1 MKKEDLRVKRT
12 RKLLFD
18 SLIRLLNKPGM
29 TFEDVTVQ
37 QVCEGA
43 MVHRSTFYSH
53 YTDKYDLFTVE
64 LGRLDD
70 VLNETERAVRLTKPF
85 SIMQK
90 LDYLEELEHVFLANQ
105 NDTYLANRLQQA
117 FKKNIE
123 RDLTLLSEEAGR
135 LGVPLELYAEHHGST
150 VATLHMWWLRQE
162 KSITAE
168 EMDVYFERLM
178 RG

>member
-1 MKKEDLRVKRT
+1 MKKEDLRVRRT

-37 QVCEGA
+37 QICEGA

-53 YTDKYDLFTVE
+53 YTDKYDLFVRE

-70 VLNETERAVRLTKPF
+70 ALNEIERIERLTKPF

-105 NDTYLANRLQQA
+105 NDTYLGNRLQQSL
-117 FKKNIE
+117 KNNIE
-123 RDLTLLSEEAGR
+123 RDLTLLKEKADK
-135 LGVPLELYAEHHGST
+135 LDVPLELYAEHHGST

-168 EMDVYFERLM
+168 EMDRYFERLM

>member
-37 QVCEGA
+37 KICEDA

-53 YTDKYDLFTVE
+53 YTDKYDLFIVE

-70 VLNETERAVRLTKPF
+70 RLDESERALRLTKPF
-85 SIMQK
+85 TMMQK

-105 NDTYLANRLQQA
+105 NDVYLANRLQQS

-123 RDLTLLSEEAGR
+123 RDLILLSAEAGK
-135 LGVPLELYAEHHGST
+135 LDVPLDMYAEFHSGT
-150 VATLHMWWLRQE
+150 IAMLHMWWLRQD
-162 KSITAE
+162 KAYTAE

-178 RG
+178 G